1 MMRRRFR
8 ARSTLARWAA
18 APDLVMLH
26 VVRGLVELGEAAL
39 GKVVMLLSPFGAA
52 RALKRRDQQRRQDGG
67 RWFTAEESALVEIL
81 ARFIV
86 PSDETGPGADQMGSA
101 GRSAVETLD
110 DLVKSSPPRQRL
122 YARGLLALDRLAKPK
137 GKSRF
142 VELSRDDQL
151 QVLEF
156 VDRLHQTW
164 SAPSSLTTKIKN
176 RVAALYRKWS
186 GAYPAVAL
194 FPGLVQ
200 DVLRAFYTNRVS
212 WSWLGYDGAPMPEGY
227 PELAPRSEFV

>member
-26 VVRGLVELGEAAL
+26 VVRGLVELGEATL

-101 GRSAVETLD
+101 GRSSGEKPG
-110 DLVKSSPPRQRL
+110 DLVESSPPRPRL
-122 YARGLLALDRLAKPK
+122 YCRGVLALGP
-137 GKSRF
+137 
-142 VELSRDDQL
+142 
-151 QVLEF
+151 
-156 VDRLHQTW
+156 
-164 SAPSSLTTKIKN
+164 
-176 RVAALYRKWS
+176 
-186 GAYPAVAL
+186 PA
-194 FPGLVQ
+194 Q
-200 DVLRAFYTNRVS
+200 
-212 WSWLGYDGAPMPEGY
+212 PEGQAAVRAT
-227 PELAPRSEFV
+227 L